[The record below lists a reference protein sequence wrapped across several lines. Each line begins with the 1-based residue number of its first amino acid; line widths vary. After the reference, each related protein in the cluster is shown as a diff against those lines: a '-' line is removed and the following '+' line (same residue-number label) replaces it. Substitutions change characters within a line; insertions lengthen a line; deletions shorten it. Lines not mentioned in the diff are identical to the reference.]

1 MELLQIIWFYLGRVI
16 LWALSAFQTL
26 LIVRAILS
34 WIPPVR
40 RSRFF
45 WFLNKIVDPFLRPIR
60 NVLYKISWMR
70 QVPID
75 FSSLILFIILDVAI
89 MMLGIIL

>member
-1 MELLQIIWFYLGRVI
+1 MEVLQILWYYFARIV
-16 LWALSAFQTL
+16 LWALSIFQTV

-45 WFLNKIVDPFLRPIR
+45 WFLDKITEPFLRPIR
-60 NVLYKISWMR
+60 QILFKISWLR
-70 QVPID
+70 QIPID
-75 FSSLILFIILDVAI
+75 FSSLILFIIIDFAI
-89 MMLGIIL
+89 MMLSFIL